1 MKEKLDRLNAIKT
14 ENIIWVIYIG
24 IIVLN
29 FIANNYETNYIKYN
43 DNKSKDDYRNLMLLI
58 FSILVIVYFR
68 ILKDSLRD
76 VKKTSYLNNKV
87 SKLNKL
93 SFIGSLLVF
102 ISGIIFLYIIYND
115 TDIDV
120 EIAFN

>member
-1 MKEKLDRLNAIKT
+1 MKEKLDRLNDIKT
-14 ENIIWVIYIG
+14 ENIIWVIYIF
-24 IIVLN
+24 IIVLS

-68 ILKDSLRD
+68 ILKDSLRG

-120 EIAFN
+120 EFAFN

>member
-1 MKEKLDRLNAIKT
+1 MKEKLDRLNDIKT
-14 ENIIWVIYIG
+14 ENIIWVIYIF
-24 IIVLN
+24 IIVLG

-43 DNKSKDDYRNLMLLI
+43 DNKSKDNYRNLMLLI

-93 SFIGSLLVF
+93 SFIGSLYIMIQILMLKLLL
-102 ISGIIFLYIIYND
+102 IRCILY
-115 TDIDV
+115 
-120 EIAFN
+120 

>member
-1 MKEKLDRLNAIKT
+1 MKEKLDRLNDIKT
-14 ENIIWVIYIG
+14 ENIIWVIYIF
-24 IIVLN
+24 IIVLS

-68 ILKDSLRD
+68 ILKDLLRD

-102 ISGIIFLYIIYND
+102 ISGVIFLYIIYND

>member
-1 MKEKLDRLNAIKT
+1 
-14 ENIIWVIYIG
+14 
-24 IIVLN
+24 
-29 FIANNYETNYIKYN
+29 
-43 DNKSKDDYRNLMLLI
+43 MLLI

-68 ILKDSLRD
+68 ILKDSLRG

>member
-1 MKEKLDRLNAIKT
+1 MKEKLDRLNDIKT
-14 ENIIWVIYIG
+14 ENIIWVIYIF
-24 IIVLN
+24 IIVLS

-43 DNKSKDDYRNLMLLI
+43 DNKSKDDYRYLMLLI

-115 TDIDV
+115 TYIDV

>member
-1 MKEKLDRLNAIKT
+1 
-14 ENIIWVIYIG
+14 
-24 IIVLN
+24 
-29 FIANNYETNYIKYN
+29 
-43 DNKSKDDYRNLMLLI
+43 MLLI

-68 ILKDSLRD
+68 ILKDSLRN

-115 TDIDV
+115 TYIDV

>member
-1 MKEKLDRLNAIKT
+1 MKEKLDRLNDIKT
-14 ENIIWVIYIG
+14 ENIIWVIYIF
-24 IIVLN
+24 IIVLS

-102 ISGIIFLYIIYND
+102 ISGVIFLYIIYND

>member
-1 MKEKLDRLNAIKT
+1 MKEKLDRLNDIKT
-14 ENIIWVIYIG
+14 ENIIWVIYIF
-24 IIVLN
+24 IIVLS

-93 SFIGSLLVF
+93 FFIGSLLVF

-120 EIAFN
+120 EFAFN

>member
-1 MKEKLDRLNAIKT
+1 MKEKLDRLKDIKT
-14 ENIIWVIYIG
+14 ENIIWVIYIF
-24 IIVLN
+24 IIVLS

>member
-1 MKEKLDRLNAIKT
+1 
-14 ENIIWVIYIG
+14 
-24 IIVLN
+24 
-29 FIANNYETNYIKYN
+29 
-43 DNKSKDDYRNLMLLI
+43 MLLI

-115 TDIDV
+115 TYIDV

>member
-24 IIVLN
+24 IIVLS

>member
-1 MKEKLDRLNAIKT
+1 MKEKLDRLNDIKT

-24 IIVLN
+24 IIVLS

-102 ISGIIFLYIIYND
+102 ISGVIFLYIIYND

>member
-1 MKEKLDRLNAIKT
+1 MKEKLDKLNDIKT
-14 ENIIWVIYIG
+14 ENIIWVIYIF
-24 IIVLN
+24 IIVLS

-102 ISGIIFLYIIYND
+102 ISGIIFIYIIYND

>member
-1 MKEKLDRLNAIKT
+1 
-14 ENIIWVIYIG
+14 
-24 IIVLN
+24 
-29 FIANNYETNYIKYN
+29 
-43 DNKSKDDYRNLMLLI
+43 MLLI

-76 VKKTSYLNNKV
+76 VKKISYLNNKV

-120 EIAFN
+120 EFAFN

>member
-1 MKEKLDRLNAIKT
+1 MKKKLDRLNDIKT
-14 ENIIWVIYIG
+14 ENIIWVIYIF
-24 IIVLN
+24 IIVLS

-43 DNKSKDDYRNLMLLI
+43 DNKSKDDYRNIMLLI

>member
-1 MKEKLDRLNAIKT
+1 
-14 ENIIWVIYIG
+14 
-24 IIVLN
+24 
-29 FIANNYETNYIKYN
+29 
-43 DNKSKDDYRNLMLLI
+43 MLLI

-120 EIAFN
+120 EFAFN

>member
-1 MKEKLDRLNAIKT
+1 MKEKLDRLNDIKT
-14 ENIIWVIYIG
+14 ENIIWVIYIF
-24 IIVLN
+24 IIVLG

-120 EIAFN
+120 EFAFN

>member
-1 MKEKLDRLNAIKT
+1 MKEKLDRLNDIKT
-14 ENIIWVIYIG
+14 ENIIWVIYIF
-24 IIVLN
+24 IIVLG

-43 DNKSKDDYRNLMLLI
+43 DNKSKDNYRNLMLLI

>member
-1 MKEKLDRLNAIKT
+1 MKEKLDRLNDIKT
-14 ENIIWVIYIG
+14 ENIIWVIYIF
-24 IIVLN
+24 IIVLS

-43 DNKSKDDYRNLMLLI
+43 DNKSKDDYRNIMLLI

>member
-1 MKEKLDRLNAIKT
+1 MKKKLDRLNDIKT
-14 ENIIWVIYIG
+14 ENIIWVIYIF
-24 IIVLN
+24 IIVLS

-43 DNKSKDDYRNLMLLI
+43 DNKSKDDYRNIMLLI

-102 ISGIIFLYIIYND
+102 ISGIVFLYIIYND

>member
-1 MKEKLDRLNAIKT
+1 MKEKADRLNDIKT

-24 IIVLN
+24 IIVLSY
-29 FIANNYETNYIKYN
+29 IANNYETNYIKYN
-43 DNKSKDDYRNLMLLI
+43 DNKSKDNYRNLMLLI
-58 FSILVIVYFR
+58 FSILVIVYFKF
-68 ILKDSLRD
+68 LKDSLKD

-87 SKLNKL
+87 SMLNKL
-93 SFIGSLLVF
+93 SFIGSLFVF

-115 TDIDV
+115 KNIDV

>member
-1 MKEKLDRLNAIKT
+1 MKEKLDRLNDIKT

-24 IIVLN
+24 IIVLS

>member
-24 IIVLN
+24 IIVLS

-58 FSILVIVYFR
+58 FSILVIVSFR

>member
-1 MKEKLDRLNAIKT
+1 MKEKLDRLNDIKT
-14 ENIIWVIYIG
+14 ENIIWVIYIF
-24 IIVLN
+24 IIVLG

>member
-1 MKEKLDRLNAIKT
+1 MKEKLDRLNDIKT
-14 ENIIWVIYIG
+14 ENIIWVIYIF
-24 IIVLN
+24 IIVLS
-29 FIANNYETNYIKYN
+29 FIANSYETNYIKYN

-58 FSILVIVYFR
+58 FSILVIVYFKF
-68 ILKDSLRD
+68 LKDSLRD

>member
-1 MKEKLDRLNAIKT
+1 MKEKLDRLNDIKT
-14 ENIIWVIYIG
+14 ENIIWVIYIF
-24 IIVLN
+24 IIVLG

-43 DNKSKDDYRNLMLLI
+43 DNKSKDNYRNLMLLI

-120 EIAFN
+120 EFAFN

>member
-1 MKEKLDRLNAIKT
+1 MKEKLDRLNDIKA
-14 ENIIWVIYIG
+14 ENIIWVIYIF
-24 IIVLN
+24 IIVLS

>member
-1 MKEKLDRLNAIKT
+1 MKEKLDRLNDIKT
-14 ENIIWVIYIG
+14 ENIIWVIYIF
-24 IIVLN
+24 IIVLS

-58 FSILVIVYFR
+58 FSILVIVCFR

>member
-1 MKEKLDRLNAIKT
+1 MKEKLDRLNDIKT

-24 IIVLN
+24 IIVLG

>member
-1 MKEKLDRLNAIKT
+1 MKEKLDRLNDIKT
-14 ENIIWVIYIG
+14 ENIIWVIYIF
-24 IIVLN
+24 IIVLSY
-29 FIANNYETNYIKYN
+29 IANNYETNYIKYN

-58 FSILVIVYFR
+58 FSVLVIVYFKF
-68 ILKDSLRD
+68 LKDSLRD

>member
-1 MKEKLDRLNAIKT
+1 MKEKLDRLNDIKT
-14 ENIIWVIYIG
+14 ENIIWVIYIF
-24 IIVLN
+24 IIVLS

>member
-1 MKEKLDRLNAIKT
+1 MKEKLDRLNDIKT
-14 ENIIWVIYIG
+14 ENIIWVIYIF
-24 IIVLN
+24 IIVLS

-120 EIAFN
+120 EFAFN

>member
-1 MKEKLDRLNAIKT
+1 
-14 ENIIWVIYIG
+14 
-24 IIVLN
+24 
-29 FIANNYETNYIKYN
+29 
-43 DNKSKDDYRNLMLLI
+43 MLLI

>member
-1 MKEKLDRLNAIKT
+1 MKEKLDRLNDIKT
-14 ENIIWVIYIG
+14 ENIIWVIYIF
-24 IIVLN
+24 IIVLG

-43 DNKSKDDYRNLMLLI
+43 DNKSKDNYRNLMLLI

-93 SFIGSLLVF
+93 SFIGPLLVF

>member
-1 MKEKLDRLNAIKT
+1 MKEKLDRLNDIKT
-14 ENIIWVIYIG
+14 ENIIWVIYIF
-24 IIVLN
+24 IIVLG

-43 DNKSKDDYRNLMLLI
+43 DNKSKDNYRNLMLLI

-68 ILKDSLRD
+68 ILKDLLRD